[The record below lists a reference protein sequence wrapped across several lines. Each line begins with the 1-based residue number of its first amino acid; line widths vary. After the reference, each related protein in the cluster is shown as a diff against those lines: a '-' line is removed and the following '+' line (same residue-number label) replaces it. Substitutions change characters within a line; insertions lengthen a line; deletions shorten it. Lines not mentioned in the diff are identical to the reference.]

1 MDGAADGQMS
11 MSSRPPRFIISTAAI
26 VGGLA
31 RVTGSELHHLRDV
44 RRLGPGA
51 ALELLDEAGTAY
63 SGHLD
68 RFEPDAAVVT
78 LDGNLTPARPSTRII
93 LASAIIKG
101 PRMDFLVEKAVELG
115 ASELWPL
122 FTARG
127 VVHTL
132 TADRR
137 ERWRR
142 LADAAAKQSLTG
154 TPTRI
159 AEPLTVSAMAAIV
172 PPDSLAILC
181 AQGGDS
187 FARLVRDHR
196 PRTILM
202 ACGPEGDFDA
212 TERAQ
217 MIGAG
222 FVVTGL
228 GPHRLRSETAAL
240 AALSIVAGALDEIER
255 G

>member
-1 MDGAADGQMS
+1 MS
-11 MSSRPPRFIISTAAI
+11 MPGRPPRFIIATAAI
-26 VGGLA
+26 AGGIA
-31 RVTGSELHHLRDV
+31 RVTGNELHHLRDV

-51 ALELLDEAGTAY
+51 ALELLDEAGIAY
-63 SGHLD
+63 TGHVD

-78 LDGNLTPARPSTRII
+78 LYGNPTPVRPSTRII
-93 LASAIIKG
+93 LAPAVIKG

-122 FTARG
+122 LTARG
-127 VVHTL
+127 VVRHL

-159 AEPLTVSAMAAIV
+159 GEPLTVSAMAAIV

-187 FARLVRDHR
+187 FARTVRDHR

-217 MIGAG
+217 MISAG

-240 AALSIVAGALDEIER
+240 AALSIVAGALDEIEKR
-255 G
+255 LEAVGI

>member
-1 MDGAADGQMS
+1 MS
-11 MSSRPPRFIISTAAI
+11 MPGRPPRFVIGSAAI
-26 VGGLA
+26 TDGVA
-31 RVTGSELHHLRDV
+31 RVTGIELHHLRDV
-44 RRLGPGA
+44 RRLGPGDR
-51 ALELLDEAGTAY
+51 LELLDDDGTAY
-63 SGHLD
+63 SGRLE
-68 RFEPDAAVVT
+68 RFEADAAVVT
-78 LDGNLTPARPSTRII
+78 LDGNLTPARPATRVI
-93 LASAIIKG
+93 LAPAIIKG

-122 FTARG
+122 FTAHG
-127 VVHTL
+127 VVRNL

-154 TPTRI
+154 SPTRI
-159 AEPLTVSAMAAIV
+159 AEPLTVPAMAAIV

-187 FARLVRDHR
+187 FARLVRAHR

-202 ACGPEGDFDA
+202 ACGPEGDFDTA
-212 TERAQ
+212 ERAH
-217 MIGAG
+217 MIAAG

-240 AALSIVAGALDEIER
+240 AALSIVAGALDEIAR